1 MIGLLAAVAAQAAQ
15 PPTIFPT
22 TDPLPF
28 SGPMVDCRTGPTE
41 RMFGGTA
48 WHVFACSDGSLTILA
63 RKSNP
68 VFPAMM
74 GVRVKEG
81 RTEVSGPKYVFEQ
94 ASASAAELRGLP
106 AAAVATLHAEAT
118 AAATKKP

>member
-1 MIGLLAAVAAQAAQ
+1 MIGLLAALVVQAAQ
-15 PPTIFPT
+15 PPSIVPT
-22 TDPLPF
+22 TKPAPF

-48 WHVFACSDGSLTILA
+48 WHIFACSDGSITIIA

-74 GVRVKEG
+74 GVRVREG
-81 RTEVSGPKYVFEQ
+81 RTEVSGPKYVIEQ
-94 ASASAAELRGLP
+94 ASVSVTELKSLS
-106 AAAVATLHAEAT
+106 AAAVASLHSEAT
-118 AAATKKP
+118 AAAKKP